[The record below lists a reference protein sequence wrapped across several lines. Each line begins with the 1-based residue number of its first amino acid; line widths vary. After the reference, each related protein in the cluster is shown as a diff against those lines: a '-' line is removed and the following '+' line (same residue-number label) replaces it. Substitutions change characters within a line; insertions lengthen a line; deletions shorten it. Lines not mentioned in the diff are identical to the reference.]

1 MLFLFSGKMSHLLG
15 LTLTLDILYK
25 DFEKCK
31 NAVEEH
37 LGKEDNK
44 VERRQMKMLLHKLT
58 FFKPMTA
65 KGYFNVTKDT
75 LVSMLSVR

>member
-1 MLFLFSGKMSHLLG
+1 
-15 LTLTLDILYK
+15 
-25 DFEKCK
+25 
-31 NAVEEH
+31 
-37 LGKEDNK
+37 
-44 VERRQMKMLLHKLT
+44 MLLHKLT

>member
-1 MLFLFSGKMSHLLG
+1 MLFMFIGKISHLQG
-15 LTLTLDILYK
+15 LILTLDTVYK

-31 NAVEEH
+31 NAVEEQ
-37 LGKEDNK
+37 LCKEDNK